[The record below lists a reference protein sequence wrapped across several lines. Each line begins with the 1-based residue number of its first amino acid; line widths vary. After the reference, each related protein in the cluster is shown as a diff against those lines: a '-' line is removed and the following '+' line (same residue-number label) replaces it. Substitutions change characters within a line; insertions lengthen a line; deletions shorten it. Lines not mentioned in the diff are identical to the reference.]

1 MGKDLGGVVMGVAIS
16 SMHYTGMSPAR
27 FATSN
32 LTVDISR
39 ALTVSRIGIAGIV
52 IVTLM
57 TLGFTLLTTIMGGQF
72 AAQTLRSWASG
83 RRST

>member
-1 MGKDLGGVVMGVAIS
+1 
-16 SMHYTGMSPAR
+16 
-27 FATSN
+27 
-32 LTVDISR
+32 
-39 ALTVSRIGIAGIV
+39 VSRIGIAGIV